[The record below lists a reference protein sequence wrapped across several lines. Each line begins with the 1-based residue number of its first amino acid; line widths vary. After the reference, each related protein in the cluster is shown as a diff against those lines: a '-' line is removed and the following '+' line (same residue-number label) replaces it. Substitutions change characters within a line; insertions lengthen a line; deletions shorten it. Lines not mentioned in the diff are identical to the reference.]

1 MRRLRDQAPI
11 HQNRKQGTSMPL
23 PAAIITS
30 LVIAAV
36 ISSGLVLAQGG
47 SLPDWPLLI
56 AFAVACIASA
66 LIARAGGTTSPAPA
80 HSNTAHADDEA
91 EDYEAHSDNDGER
104 VQGNVKWFNVSKGY
118 GFITLDDGDEI
129 FVHFR
134 SIRGEGRRSLRDGQR
149 VSLRVAQSDKGP
161 QAEDVEA
168 IGGG

>member
-1 MRRLRDQAPI
+1 MRRLRDQAPTRK
-11 HQNRKQGTSMPL
+11 NRKQGTPMPL
-23 PAAIITS
+23 PAAIITA
-30 LVIAAV
+30 LVIAAIV
-36 ISSGLVLAQGG
+36 SSGLVLAQGG

-56 AFAVACIASA
+56 AFAVACVASA
-66 LIARAGGTTSPAPA
+66 LIARAGNATRSAPDN
-80 HSNTAHADDEA
+80 SDTYYPDETDD
-91 EDYEAHSDNDGER
+91 DSDGER

-134 SIRGEGRRSLRDGQR
+134 SIRGEGRRSLKDGQR

-168 IGGG
+168 LGGSS

>member
-1 MRRLRDQAPI
+1 
-11 HQNRKQGTSMPL
+11 MPL

-30 LVIAAV
+30 LIIAAV
-36 ISSGLVLAQGG
+36 VSSAFIVMQDG

-56 AFAVACIASA
+56 AFAVACVVSA
-66 LIARAGGTTSPAPA
+66 VVARAGGAAASVEEGDNSYPVDE
-80 HSNTAHADDEA
+80 DDG
-91 EDYEAHSDNDGER
+91 DR

-134 SIRGEGRRSLRDGQR
+134 SIRGEGRRSLKDGQR

-161 QAEDVEA
+161 QAEDVEPL
-168 IGGG
+168 GSD